1 MSHRHADWLERLAGM
16 LEKIQ
21 PELAPVTLDPE
32 MRLGEDLGLDSLA
45 FEALFAELKRE
56 LPGSP
61 PLIQWF
67 NALEEADGR
76 LGVLLELIVAQETAH
91 AGH

>member
-1 MSHRHADWLERLAGM
+1 MSDRHAHWLDRLAAM
-16 LEKIQ
+16 IEQIQ
-21 PELAPVTLDPE
+21 PELAPVTLDPA

-45 FEALFAELKRE
+45 FEALFAALKRE
-56 LPGSP
+56 LPGAP

-76 LGVLLELIVAQETAH
+76 LEVLLELIVAQETAH